1 MQNTNFKKRKPSQ
14 SRRRSGGEQSS
25 GNKRRSYGERNEFR
39 SDRSRS
45 ERDHFERGERKPK
58 KHRKPHRGQENTRG
72 ERSFDRPE
80 RDRQVPD
87 WALAKQARRKSSLA
101 DESPVEG
108 ERNERFQAK
117 KAKPSKGRWEQDRRR
132 KERSRPEQPAQ
143 EFRKSERTFEERP
156 DRERTSRSR
165 PKKRRNERSKRS
177 SGRDLSMYIHTPGEA
192 KEQTPKYE
200 PSHTFEEFHVN
211 QELLQRIKEKGFVAP
226 SEIQDKSIPIL
237 LQGDDLVGVAGTGT
251 GKTAAFLIPII
262 DRLLEEPED
271 QSALIIAPTREL
283 ASQINDEFRS
293 LVKGLGIYSTCL
305 IGGLSV
311 RDSIQ
316 ALKRTNHIIIGTP
329 GRLLDMNDRGLLE
342 FENFET
348 LVLDEF
354 DRMLD
359 MGFSEE
365 MQMINKKMV
374 NKQQTMLFSATV
386 DPSQRKLID
395 EIAGPAEEVEA
406 AMNTQKTDAIHQEVL
421 HVNGQ
426 DKFELMHNLIEE
438 QDEEKVILFCETK
451 RQADDILKR
460 LKNEK
465 VRADV
470 IHGDKSQNAR
480 QTALRKFKR
489 GNVNV
494 LVATDVVARGIDV
507 SDVSLVINYDIPRN
521 YTDYVHRIG
530 RTGRAGKTGRAV
542 TLVK

>member
-39 SDRSRS
+39 SNRSRPD
-45 ERDHFERGERKPK
+45 RDNSERGERKPK
-58 KHRKPHRGQENTRG
+58 NHRKPHRGQDNARG

-87 WALAKQARRKSSLA
+87 WALAKQARRKSSRT
-101 DESPVEG
+101 EETPVEG
-108 ERNERFQAK
+108 ERNEKFQQK
-117 KAKPSKGRWEQDRRR
+117 K
-132 KERSRPEQPAQ
+132 SRPSRDRYEDQRPRQ
-143 EFRKSERTFEERP
+143 EREKFTR
-156 DRERTSRSR
+156 DRFGKN
-165 PKKRRNERSKRS
+165 KKRRNDRSRKS
-177 SGRDLSMYIHTPGEA
+177 SGRDLSKYIHTPGES
-192 KEQTPKYE
+192 KEKAAVYE
-200 PSHTFEEFHVN
+200 PNHSFEDFHVN
-211 QELLQRIKEKGFVAP
+211 QELLQRIKQKGFKAP
-226 SEIQDKSIPIL
+226 SEIQDKAIPVL
-237 LQGDDLVGVAGTGT
+237 LQGDDLIGIAGTGT

-329 GRLLDMNDRGLLE
+329 GRLLDMHDRGLLDL
-342 FENFET
+342 ENFET

-359 MGFSEE
+359 MGFSDE
-365 MQMINKKMV
+365 MQMINKEMV
-374 NKQQTMLFSATV
+374 NKEQTMLFSATV

-395 EIAGPAEEVEA
+395 EIAGAAEEVQA
-406 AMNTQKTDAIHQEVL
+406 AMNTQKTDAIHQDVL
-421 HVNGQ
+421 RVNGQ
-426 DKFELMHNLIEE
+426 DKFQLMLDLIVE

-451 RQADDILKR
+451 RNADEMLKK
-460 LKNEK
+460 LKNEG
-465 VRADV
+465 VRADA
-470 IHGDKSQNAR
+470 IHGDKTQNAR
-480 QTALRKFKR
+480 QTALRKFKK
-489 GNVNV
+489 GNINV
-494 LVATDVVARGIDV
+494 LIATDVVARGIDV
-507 SDVSLVINYDIPRN
+507 PDVSLVINYEIPRN

-542 TLVK
+542 TMVN